1 MGRVLLL
8 VLLLLA
14 LFFNLL
20 GSPLLWSFGSFN
32 RALVDQ
38 VRMSSSDSSSV
49 RSIPFVRSEGMSL
62 GSTEVSTLGTSSE
75 APSSIDARALMDL
88 EVMKACHDFKS
99 IVTKGALAAIQKR
112 YSILGEYALHAP
124 LPEQRLYN
132 LGSSELS
139 ILVDAL
145 EASLHFPLHPVIK
158 ECLRAYATRSLSSKV
173 IERALWDNCLQKRR
187 GVLCCAYDRPAF
199 SRSRLLYVNPVGT
212 FEEFDASLGRSLGG
226 IRVREGGSAPPISE
240 GDVQGVVRGAHG
252 VGAKAY
258 CIVEQRVVAVEQRAN
273 DLQANNDKLMAQLV
287 EVTQR
292 MELSDKELNDAGAD
306 LFDAQRELME

>member
-20 GSPLLWSFGSFN
+20 GSPLLWSFGSFSH
-32 RALVDQ
+32 ALVDQ
-38 VRMSSSDSSSV
+38 VKMSSSDSSSV

-145 EASLHFPLHPVIK
+145 EASAMDISTLHGMPKVTTDKSTLAAKVTP
-158 ECLRAYATRSLSSKV
+158 SLPEVKKV
-173 IERALWDNCLQKRR
+173 HVEA
-187 GVLCCAYDRPAF
+187 
-199 SRSRLLYVNPVGT
+199 
-212 FEEFDASLGRSLGG
+212 
-226 IRVREGGSAPPISE
+226 AP
-240 GDVQGVVRGAHG
+240 
-252 VGAKAY
+252 
-258 CIVEQRVVAVEQRAN
+258 
-273 DLQANNDKLMAQLV
+273 
-287 EVTQR
+287 
-292 MELSDKELNDAGAD
+292 
-306 LFDAQRELME
+306 